1 MISGSAPAALDP
13 QNKYTVQGTFIN
25 TGSGVAWG
33 WLSENNPDV
42 KSAAGMYPDYMIGH
56 QEASK
61 LETFTRPSANPA
73 GDFLLPDRAVDL
85 SALATKAASLKPDV
99 FTTGGSGINVLAGV
113 FKALRDAGYEG
124 QLWLPITSSTTQ
136 ILKVMTPEQTEG
148 MYITRIQPNS
158 NNRRVATKELMDAYA
173 AKYGKW
179 DSPTIFEINSFY
191 CWLAAIQ
198 KAQSLEVDK
207 VAAVLGNGLEF
218 EAPSGKARMVSRPD
232 LGGDRTVDAVYTTYI
247 ARVESG
253 KAHSLDTID
262 PDEALQYLKKLFGW

>member
-1 MISGSAPAALDP
+1 M
-13 QNKYTVQGTFIN
+13 
-25 TGSGVAWG
+25 
-33 WLSENNPDV
+33 
-42 KSAAGMYPDYMIGH
+42 
-56 QEASK
+56 
-61 LETFTRPSANPA
+61 
-73 GDFLLPDRAVDL
+73 

-148 MYITRIQPNS
+148 MYITEDPTEFEQPP
-158 NNRRVATKELMDAYA
+158 VATKELMDAYA